1 MYKCSDCGRVL
12 DDDELVTRKDYV
24 SDYAGGTYEYRET
37 CPCGGDVEEVYA
49 CEGCDDCY
57 EEDELHEGF
66 CENCLVQ
73 CATLDNAIE
82 SGAGEKDAVHINGFL
97 TYLFSR
103 EQIEDILIKEIHA
116 REAAGEGMEISEKA
130 RDYCLDDIDWFSG
143 WLQKK
148 CKI

>member
-1 MYKCSDCGRVL
+1 MYKCLSCGRIL
-12 DDDELVTRKDYV
+12 DDEDLSTRRMRI
-24 SDYAGGTYEYRET
+24 SDYAGGTYVSLTT
-37 CPCGGDVEEVYA
+37 CPCGGDVVDVTA
-49 CEGCDDCY
+49 CEGCDDYY

-66 CENCLVQ
+66 CEHCLTQ

-82 SGAGEKDAVHINGFL
+82 CGIEDRDVVRINSFL

-103 EQIEDILIKEIHA
+103 EQIEEILIKAVHE
-116 REAAGEGMEISEKA
+116 REAAGEGMGISEKA
-130 RDYCLDDIDWFSG
+130 RDYCLDDMDWFSS